1 MQKEILIDASQQKQT
16 RVAIKS
22 DSGVEEYE
30 YENEQKKQ
38 LKGNIYLGRVSRIE
52 PSLQAAFVDF
62 GNERHGFLAFN
73 DIQTQY
79 YQIPLSDKEAI
90 LREEEEVRKQ
100 LLEETKDLSPNE
112 INNAGEEE
120 NPEESI
126 ESSEDENE
134 GEGEGEREGENS
146 NEKNENEE
154 QSEIASSDEF
164 VNSES
169 EYEKKMS
176 DIRARRKFKR
186 YRIQEVIKPG
196 QVILLQIVKEE
207 RGKKG
212 AALTTFLS
220 LAGKYIV
227 LMPNTAKGG
236 GISKK
241 IFNSQ
246 DRKSI
251 RGIINQLEIPE
262 TMGLIVRTAGAK
274 KTQNEIK
281 NDLDVLIQVWEEI
294 RQKTITSNAPTLI
307 HEEGD
312 VIYRTIRD
320 FFSNDI
326 TEVIIDGEAGYDK
339 AKKYAGIIAKE
350 QVKKIK
356 KYRGKVPL
364 FHSKGIEKYL
374 NDIFEP
380 RITLKSGG
388 YLIINQTEALVAID
402 INSGKSTKERNIEK
416 TALTTNI
423 ESATEIARQAKLRDL
438 SGLIVI
444 DFIDMENYSNRR
456 LVEKKLKESLRTD
469 KARVQVGK
477 ISSFGLLEMTRQRLR
492 ESSIQW
498 RTILSVESFSQ
509 KILKLIE
516 EKIFSLPKVKTV
528 SVDLPK
534 KIIDYI
540 KINMHE
546 EVSFFEKKFKFKID
560 FVINAD
566 FLSGDYKIVFKNVK
580 NIEIEEIKNEPET
593 SVEESVRPT
602 RIVLEESDDSES
614 TEKKPFHKKKFFNKK
629 RKFFKKRGFKKESG
643 NDKEVASDKE
653 VSGGKEVA

>member
-1 MQKEILIDASQQKQT
+1 MEKNLYIDSSHPDET
-16 RVAIKS
+16 RVVLKS
-22 DSGVEEYE
+22 DNGVEEYE
-30 YENEQKKQ
+30 YEDRNKLNFKN
-38 LKGNIYLGRVSRIE
+38 NIYLGTVSRVE
-52 PSLQAAFVDF
+52 PSLQAAFINF
-62 GNERHGFLAFN
+62 GRVKHGFLAFN
-73 DIQTQY
+73 DIQSDY
-79 YQIPLSDKEAI
+79 YQIPTEDKEKLKEAEEKI
-90 LREEEEVRKQ
+90 REDLKNKN
-100 LLEETKDLSPNE
+100 LEELNSDSELNKNDSIE
-112 INNAGEEE
+112 IDTNDNSEEE
-120 NPEESI
+120 NI
-126 ESSEDENE
+126 NSELEKNQSETNE
-134 GEGEGEREGENS
+134 PQIDQ
-146 NEKNENEE
+146 NEKQQPSNIREKLK
-154 QSEIASSDEF
+154 
-164 VNSES
+164 NS
-169 EYEKKMS
+169 YGV
-176 DIRARRKFKR
+176 KR
-186 YRIQEVIKPG
+186 YKIQEVIKPG

-281 NDLDVLIQVWEEI
+281 NDLDILIQVWEEI

-438 SGLIVI
+438 AGLIVI

-540 KINMHE
+540 KTNMHE
-546 EVSFFEKKFKFKID
+546 EVSFFEKKFKFKVD

-580 NIEIEEIKNEPET
+580 NIEIEEIKNEPDT
-593 SVEESVRPT
+593 SVEESVRPA
-602 RIVLEESDDSES
+602 RVVVEESEDSES
-614 TEKKPFHKKKFFNKK
+614 PEKKPFRKKKFFNKK
-629 RKFFKKRGFKKESG
+629 RKFFKKRGFKKEPG
-643 NDKEVASDKE
+643 NDKEVTNDKE
-653 VSGGKEVA
+653 ASGGKEVA

>member
-1 MQKEILIDASQQKQT
+1 MEKEILIDASQEKQT

-22 DSGVEEYE
+22 DNGVEEYE

-38 LKGNIYLGRVSRIE
+38 LKGNIFLGRISRIE

-79 YQIPLSDKEAI
+79 YQIPLADKELI
-90 LREEEEVRKQ
+90 LKEEEELRKE
-100 LLEETKDLSPNE
+100 LEEETNELSPEDSNPPNE
-112 INNAGEEE
+112 
-120 NPEESI
+120 
-126 ESSEDENE
+126 SEDNDSDDDSTEDISNE
-134 GEGEGEREGENS
+134 VSKNSGDGENS
-146 NEKNENEE
+146 SETEGPELEKN
-154 QSEIASSDEF
+154 S
-164 VNSES
+164 
-169 EYEKKMS
+169 YEKKIS
-176 DIRARRKFKR
+176 DIRAKKKFKR

-196 QVILLQIVKEE
+196 QIILLQIVKEE

-236 GISKK
+236 GISRK

-246 DRKSI
+246 DRKNI
-251 RGIINQLEIPE
+251 RGIIKELTIPE

-281 NDLDVLIQVWEEI
+281 NDLDVLVQIWEEI
-294 RQKTITSNAPTLI
+294 KEKTITSNAPTLI

-326 TEVIIDGEAGYDK
+326 KEVYVDGEKGFTK
-339 AKKYAGIIAKE
+339 AKKYAEIIAKD

-356 KYRGKVPL
+356 RYKGKIPL
-364 FHSKGIEKYL
+364 FHSKEIEKYL
-374 NDIFEP
+374 NQIFEP
-380 RITLKSGG
+380 RINLKSGG
-388 YLIINQTEALVAID
+388 YLIINPTEALVAID
-402 INSGKSTKERNIEK
+402 INSGRSTKERNIEK
-416 TALTTNI
+416 TALNTNI
-423 ESATEIARQAKLRDL
+423 EAAVEIARQAKLRDL
-438 SGLIVI
+438 AGLIVI

-477 ISSFGLLEMTRQRLR
+477 ISNFGLLEMTRQRLR

-498 RTILSVESFSQ
+498 KTILSVESFSQ

-516 EKIFSLPKVKTV
+516 EKIFSIPKVKTV
-528 SVDLPK
+528 DVDLPK
-534 KIIDYI
+534 KIIDFI
-540 KINMHE
+540 QANMKDEIN
-546 EVSFFEKKFKFKID
+546 FFEKKFKFKIK
-560 FVINAD
+560 FNANPD
-566 FLSGDYKIVFKNVK
+566 FLSEDFKISFKDSKKKELEELK
-580 NIEIEEIKNEPET
+580 NEEEVAAEEIFNKEKTFNKGT
-593 SVEESVRPT
+593 S
-602 RIVLEESDDSES
+602 ESDDTPS
-614 TEKKPFHKKKFFNKK
+614 KKTFHKKKFRKK
-629 RKFFKKRGFKKESG
+629 KFFKKRVGSRSAEAKGKVAVKKTQ
-643 NDKEVASDKE
+643 D
-653 VSGGKEVA
+653 

>member
-1 MQKEILIDASQQKQT
+1 MEKEILIDASQEKQT

-22 DSGVEEYE
+22 DNGVEEYE

-38 LKGNIYLGRVSRIE
+38 LKGNIFLGRISRIE

-79 YQIPLSDKEAI
+79 YQIPLADKELI
-90 LREEEEVRKQ
+90 LKEEEELRKE
-100 LLEETKDLSPNE
+100 LEEETNELSPEDSNSSNE
-112 INNAGEEE
+112 SESDDSEDDSTEDASDEDLKNSEDGED
-120 NPEESI
+120 
-126 ESSEDENE
+126 SSETESPE
-134 GEGEGEREGENS
+134 L
-146 NEKNENEE
+146 EKN
-154 QSEIASSDEF
+154 S
-164 VNSES
+164 
-169 EYEKKMS
+169 YEKKIS
-176 DIRARRKFKR
+176 DIRAKKKFKR

-196 QVILLQIVKEE
+196 QIILLQIVKEE

-236 GISKK
+236 GISRK

-246 DRKSI
+246 DRKNI
-251 RGIINQLEIPE
+251 RGIIKELTIPE

-281 NDLDVLIQVWEEI
+281 NDLDVLVQIWEEI
-294 RQKTITSNAPTLI
+294 KEKTLTSNAPTMI

-326 TEVIIDGEAGYDK
+326 KEVTVDGEKGFDK
-339 AKKYAGIIAKE
+339 AKKYAEIIAKD

-356 KYRGKVPL
+356 KYKGKIPL
-364 FHSKGIEKYL
+364 FHSKEIEKYL
-374 NDIFEP
+374 NQIFEP
-380 RITLKSGG
+380 RINLKSGG
-388 YLIINQTEALVAID
+388 YLIINPTEALVAID
-402 INSGKSTKERNIEK
+402 INSGRSTKERNIEK
-416 TALTTNI
+416 TALNTNI
-423 ESATEIARQAKLRDL
+423 EAAVEIARQAKLRDL
-438 SGLIVI
+438 AGLIVI

-456 LVEKKLKESLRTD
+456 LVEKKLKEALRND

-477 ISSFGLLEMTRQRLR
+477 ISNFGLLEMTRQRLR

-498 RTILSVESFSQ
+498 KTILSVESFSQ

-516 EKIFSLPKVKTV
+516 EKIFSIPKVKTV
-528 SVDLPK
+528 DVDLPK
-534 KIIDYI
+534 KIIDFI
-540 KINMHE
+540 QANMKDE
-546 EVSFFEKKFKFKID
+546 IDFFEKKFKF
-560 FVINAD
+560 
-566 FLSGDYKIVFKNVK
+566 
-580 NIEIEEIKNEPET
+580 
-593 SVEESVRPT
+593 
-602 RIVLEESDDSES
+602 
-614 TEKKPFHKKKFFNKK
+614 
-629 RKFFKKRGFKKESG
+629 
-643 NDKEVASDKE
+643 
-653 VSGGKEVA
+653 